1 MQIFKDFSLQNY
13 NTFNVDSKAKSF
25 ALIETYSDFI
35 NLYNNINKNNQKL
48 YFLGNGS
55 NILLTKDIE
64 SIVIHNKIKEINILQ
79 EDNENVFIEVS
90 SGTNWHSFVE
100 FCLEN
105 NFYGLENLA
114 LIPGSVGAAPVQNIG
129 AYGAEQK
136 DFFESLT
143 VFDFNSGKS
152 YNIFLDECGFDYRYS
167 KFKTNEFSNLFITK
181 VQYKLK
187 KKFIPNINYKDI
199 LNYFT
204 KIPNFKPENIEPQMV
219 FDAICEIRNKKLPD
233 YTIEP
238 NAGSFFKNPLINK
251 NTLENLLK
259 IFPEM
264 NYYEQN
270 LGLYKISAAFLIEKA
285 GWKGK
290 KIGKVSVSD
299 KHSLVL
305 INRDKASGKEVEDFS
320 EFIIN
325 DIFVKFQIKLVPEVI
340 FW

>member
-1 MQIFKDFSLQNY
+1 MQILKDFSLVNL
-13 NTFNVDSKAKSF
+13 NTFKIDSKAKSL
-25 ALIETYSDFI
+25 ALIETYSDFM
-35 NLYNNINKNNQKL
+35 NLYDDINKKNQKL

-64 SIVIHNKIKEINILQ
+64 SLVIHNNINEINVLR
-79 EDNENVFIEVS
+79 EDNENVLIEVS

-152 YNIFLDECGFDYRYS
+152 SNIFHSECGFDYRYS
-167 KFKTNEFSNLFITK
+167 KFKTDEFHNLFITK
-181 VQYKLK
+181 VIYKLK
-187 KKFIPNINYKDI
+187 KKFIPNIKYKDI
-199 LNYFT
+199 LNYLD
-204 KIPNFKPENIEPQMV
+204 KLPNFHLENIEAKMV
-219 FDAICEIRNKKLPD
+219 FDAICEIRSRKLPD

-238 NAGSFFKNPLINK
+238 NAGSFFKNPVIDK
-251 NTLENLLK
+251 STLANLLK

-264 NYYEQN
+264 NYYDQN
-270 LGLYKISAAFLIEKA
+270 PDLFKISAAFLIEKA

-290 KIGKVSVSD
+290 QIGKVSVSE
-299 KHSLVL
+299 KHSLII
-305 INRDKASGKEVEDFS
+305 INKEEASGKEVRDFS
-320 EFIIN
+320 KILIN
-325 DIFVKFQIKLVPEVI
+325 DIFDKFNVKLVPEVI